1 MRDQDIAEI
10 CQLKYRYFR
19 HLDLKEMD
27 QLGEQLTDDCEA
39 RYDGGKLSFSGK
51 DAIIEFLTASLGGPS
66 IISEHNGHHPE
77 IVVEDSENATGLWYL
92 EDRVLIAEADLE
104 IGGTAIYEDRY
115 RKVQGEWKIAE
126 TGYQRIFEEQRTY
139 STQLLISMTNRFNP

>member
-1 MRDQDIAEI
+1 
-10 CQLKYRYFR
+10 
-19 HLDLKEMD
+19 
-27 QLGEQLTDDCEA
+27 
-39 RYDGGKLSFSGK
+39 
-51 DAIIEFLTASLGGPS
+51 
-66 IISEHNGHHPE
+66 
-77 IVVEDSENATGLWYL
+77 
-92 EDRVLIAEADLE
+92 VLIAEADLE